1 MEDLTSNLMV
11 MRFYEILKYD
21 ILQLSD
27 KQPDESGADE
37 QS

>member
-1 MEDLTSNLMV
+1 MEDLTSNLIV
-11 MRFYEILKYD
+11 MRFYEILKCN

-27 KQPDESGADE
+27 KQSDEAGADE